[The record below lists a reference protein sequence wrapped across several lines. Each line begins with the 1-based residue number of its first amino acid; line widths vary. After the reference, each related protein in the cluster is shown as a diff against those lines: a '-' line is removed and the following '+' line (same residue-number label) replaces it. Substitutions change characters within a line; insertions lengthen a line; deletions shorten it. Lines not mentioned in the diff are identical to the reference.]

1 MKHQTFRW
9 ITVAVALTIG
19 TSLAATQSVS
29 QPVPPR
35 DQQGRPLAPAVG
47 TASISGVVTMAGQNQ
62 PARKV
67 RVNLSGAEL
76 RGNRST
82 TTDDQ
87 GRFSFTALP
96 AGRYGLSANKPG
108 HLSVTY
114 GQRRP
119 GTPGTQIQLSDG
131 QKFEAQLQIPRGS
144 VVTGTVLDE
153 NGDATPGTSVRAMR
167 FVRQGERRTLQSA
180 GAGSTDDRGIYRIYN
195 LQPGDYVV
203 CASPRNQP
211 NELMRGQIELD
222 SLRSE
227 IANARAGAVREEVMR
242 TLEVRLA
249 TMQAATAEQKSDEA
263 PSGYAPICYPGTLA
277 ASEATPIT
285 LGVGEER
292 PGIDFQLRLVPMAT
306 VEGTVV
312 NSTGASYQNIQ
323 LTLQEASMAGTALG
337 VSQGS
342 RPDGEGRFRFNNVV
356 PGQYKL
362 TARAQIGQGGR
373 GGPPGPPPPP
383 TPYAVMPLQG
393 QGRSIE
399 VVRGGRGAAAAA
411 RPEPVVVWGAV
422 DVVVDGRN
430 VQNVMVPLQLG
441 MTVSG
446 DLKFEGA
453 IPPPSDLTRMRVS
466 INSADP
472 GPNSSSSTARVDASG
487 RFAAPSVVP
496 GRYRITVGGAQGW
509 FVESAT
515 VGGQDALDF
524 PFEVKPNQAVGGI
537 TVTLTDKQTE
547 FTGTIVDERNQPAVE
562 YTLVV
567 FPADNKYWTGTASRR
582 FQTVR
587 PSTDGRFTI
596 RGLPPGD
603 YRIGTVIDLEP
614 GASSDPGFL
623 QQLEATALRMTLQPG
638 EKKQQDIRMSSR

>member
-1 MKHQTFRW
+1 MA
-9 ITVAVALTIG
+9 VAVALTIG
-19 TSLAATQSVS
+19 TSLAAIQNVG
-29 QPVPPR
+29 QQVPPR
-35 DQQGRPLAPAVG
+35 DQQERPLAPAVG
-47 TASISGVVTMAGQNQ
+47 TASISGIVTMAGQNQ

-131 QKFEAQLQIPRGS
+131 QKFDASLQIPRGS
-144 VVTGTVLDE
+144 VLTGTVLDE

-180 GAGSTDDRGIYRIYN
+180 GSGSTDDRGIYRIYG
-195 LQPGDYVV
+195 LQPGEYVV

-211 NELMRGQIELD
+211 SDLMRGQMELEA
-222 SLRSE
+222 LRSE
-227 IANARAGAVREEVMR
+227 IASARAGEIREEVMR

-249 TMQAATAEQKSDEA
+249 TAQANAAAQQPAEA
-263 PSGYAPICYPGTLA
+263 PSGYAPICYPGALNA
-277 ASEATPIT
+277 AESTPLQ

-306 VEGTVV
+306 VEGMVV
-312 NSTGASYQNIQ
+312 NSTGAQLQNIQ
-323 LTLQEASMAGTALG
+323 LNLQDAGLTGSTLGIN
-337 VSQGS
+337 QGA
-342 RPDGEGRFRFNNVV
+342 RADGEGRFRFNNVA

-362 TARAQIGQGGR
+362 TARAQIGGPQGR
-373 GGPPGPPPPP
+373 GTLPN
-383 TPYAVMPLQG
+383 
-393 QGRSIE
+393 RSIE
-399 VVRGGRGAAAAA
+399 FTVTGSGAPPPQP
-411 RPEPVVVWGAV
+411 RPEPLNVWASV
-422 DVVVDGRN
+422 DIVVDGRN
-430 VQNVMVPLQLG
+430 VTNVMMPLQMG
-441 MTVSG
+441 MSVSG
-446 DLKFEGA
+446 DVKFEGA
-453 IPPPSDLTRMRVS
+453 IPPPKDLTRMRVT

-472 GPNSSSSTARVDASG
+472 GPSSSSSNARVDASG
-487 RFAAPSVVP
+487 RFSAPSVVP
-496 GRYRITVGGAQGW
+496 GRYRINVGGAQGW
-509 FVESAT
+509 FLESAT

-537 TVTLTDKQTE
+537 TVTFTDKQTE

-567 FPADNKYWTGTASRR
+567 FPADSKYWTGIASRR

-614 GASSDPGFL
+614 GAGSDPAFL
-623 QQLEATALRMTLQPG
+623 QQLEATALRLTLQPG
-638 EKKQQDIRMSSR
+638 EKKQQDIRMSRQ

>member
-1 MKHQTFRW
+1 M
-9 ITVAVALTIG
+9 TVAVALTIG
-19 TSLAATQSVS
+19 ASLAATQNVS
-29 QPVPPR
+29 QQVPPR
-35 DQQGRPLAPAVG
+35 DQQERPLAPAVG

-76 RGNRST
+76 RGSRST

-96 AGRYGLSANKPG
+96 AGRYGLNANKPG

-131 QKFEAQLQIPRGS
+131 QKFQAQLQIPRGS
-144 VVTGTVLDE
+144 VLTGTVLDE

-222 SLRSE
+222 SVRAE
-227 IANARAGAVREEVMR
+227 MANARAEAVREEVMR

-249 TMQAATAEQKSDEA
+249 TMQADAAAQKSDEA

-277 ASEATPIT
+277 TAEASPIS

-306 VEGTVV
+306 VEGVVV

-323 LTLQEASMAGTALG
+323 LTLQEASMSGTALG
-337 VSQGS
+337 GSQGS
-342 RPDGEGRFRFNNVV
+342 RPDGEGRFRFNNVA
-356 PGQYKL
+356 PGQYNL

-383 TPYAVMPLQG
+383 SPYTVTSLQG
-393 QGRSIE
+393 QGRPIE
-399 VVRGGRGAAAAA
+399 VVPGGRGAAAAA

-441 MTVSG
+441 MAVSG

-487 RFAAPSVVP
+487 RFTAPSVVP
-496 GRYRITVGGAQGW
+496 GRYRINVGGAQGW

-537 TVTLTDKQTE
+537 TVTFTDKQTE

-614 GASSDPGFL
+614 GAGSDPAFL

>member
-1 MKHQTFRW
+1 M
-9 ITVAVALTIG
+9 TVAIALTIG
-19 TSLAATQSVS
+19 TSLAAIQNVG
-29 QPVPPR
+29 QQVPPR
-35 DQQGRPLAPAVG
+35 DQQERPLAPAVG
-47 TASISGVVTMAGQNQ
+47 TASISGIVTMAGQNQ

-76 RGNRST
+76 RGSRST

-131 QKFEAQLQIPRGS
+131 QKFDAQLQIPRGS
-144 VVTGTVLDE
+144 VLTGTVLDE

-180 GAGSTDDRGIYRIYN
+180 GNGSTDDRGIYRIYN

-211 NELMRGQIELD
+211 NELMRGQVELD

-249 TMQAATAEQKSDEA
+249 TAQAEAAAQKSEEA

-277 ASEATPIT
+277 ASEATAIP
-285 LGVGEER
+285 LGVSEER

-342 RPDGEGRFRFNNVV
+342 RPDGEGRFRFNNVA

-362 TARAQIGQGGR
+362 TARAQIGGPGR
-373 GGPPGPPPPP
+373 GGEWVLDATPP
-383 TPYAVMPLQG
+383 V
-393 QGRSIE
+393 
-399 VVRGGRGAAAAA
+399 GRGAIPQPAGRGGSAAQ

-430 VQNVMVPLQLG
+430 VQNVMLPLQLG
-441 MTVSG
+441 MSVSG
-446 DLKFEGA
+446 DLRFEGA
-453 IPPPSDLTRMRVS
+453 IPPPTDFTRMRVS
-466 INSADP
+466 INPADP
-472 GPNSSSSTARVDASG
+472 GPMSSSANARVDASG
-487 RFAAPSVVP
+487 RFTAQSVAP
-496 GRYRITVGGAQGW
+496 GRYRINVGGAQGW

-537 TVTLTDKQTE
+537 TLTFTDKQTE

-567 FPADNKYWTGTASRR
+567 FPADNKYWTGSASRR

-614 GASSDPGFL
+614 GAGSDPAFL
-623 QQLEATALRMTLQPG
+623 QQLEATALRLTLQPG